1 MEIIDHSIIY
11 DDKKGL
17 KNRRQTLNSI
27 KLSNCSVSADYC
39 KFGADYFDNPKIDQ
53 GYKGYHYDGR
63 FEDAALSIMDKYKVN
78 YVLDFGCAKG
88 FLLREFYKHGCQ
100 VLGVENSKY
109 AHTKLLNE
117 IKPYVYYDLENIPR
131 QSLGHV
137 DFICMRDVLPHL
149 DISLLKKL
157 LSKIVQKC
165 GSIKLLYIECIV
177 AKNKDE
183 ESDMR
188 LWDPTHTNCK
198 SPHWWTNI
206 LSAYDLPFLI
216 YYKSLFA

>member
-1 MEIIDHSIIY
+1 MKIIDQSIIY

-17 KNRRQTLNSI
+17 QNRRKTLHSI
-27 KLSNCSVSADYC
+27 KLSHCSVSADYC
-39 KFGADYFDNPKIDQ
+39 KFGADYFDNPKVDQ

-63 FEDAALSIMDKYKVN
+63 FKDAALSIIDKYKVN

-100 VLGVENSKY
+100 ILGVENSKY
-109 AHTKLLNE
+109 VHANLLDKL
-117 IKPYVYYDLENIPR
+117 KPYVYKDLKNIPH
-131 QSLGHV
+131 QKLEYV

-149 DISLLKKL
+149 EISLLRDL
-157 LSKIVQKC
+157 LSTIVKKC
-165 GSIKLLYIECIV
+165 SSIKLFYVECIV
-177 AKNKDE
+177 ADNKDE
-183 ESDMR
+183 ELDMK
-188 LWDPTHTNCK
+188 LWDPTHRNCN

-216 YYKSLFA
+216 YYKSLFR